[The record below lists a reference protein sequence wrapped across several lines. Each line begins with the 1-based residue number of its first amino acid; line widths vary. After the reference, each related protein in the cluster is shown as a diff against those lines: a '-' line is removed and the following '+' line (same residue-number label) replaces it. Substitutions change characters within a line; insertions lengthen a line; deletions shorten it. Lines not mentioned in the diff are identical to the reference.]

1 MFRPLTFTD
10 RRVVGKMYGGRQEGY
25 TLEELLAAYALVQ
38 VDGQVVPEDW
48 AADPITRFDSWT
60 LPEAQYYL
68 EVFMTV
74 CMLEDKL
81 RNAAQEAA
89 KKLMGTANTPSPS
102 GIQSSRARRQDIGSP
117 ES

>member
-10 RRVVGKMYGGRQEGY
+10 RRKVGKLYGGRQEGY

-38 VDGQVVPEDW
+38 VDGQMVAEEW
-48 AADPITRFDSWT
+48 SADPITRFDNWT
-60 LPEAQYYL
+60 LPETQYYL

-81 RNAAQEAA
+81 RTAAQEAA
-89 KKLMGTANTPSPS
+89 KKLMGSANTPNPI
-102 GIQSSRARRQDIGSP
+102 GTQSSKARRVDTGSL